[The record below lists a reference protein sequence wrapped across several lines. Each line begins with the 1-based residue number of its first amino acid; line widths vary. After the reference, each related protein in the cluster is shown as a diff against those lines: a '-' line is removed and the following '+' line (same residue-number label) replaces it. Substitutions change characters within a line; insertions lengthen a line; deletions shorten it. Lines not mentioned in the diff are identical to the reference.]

1 MGIRSQN
8 NPIAAYLDVFSRS
21 GTDAST
27 GASGAAGSGLTATGG
42 VISDYTEPNNKVY
55 RAHIFTS
62 SDTFT
67 VSDIPGD
74 FGSNVEYLVVAGG
87 GSGGGQGAG
96 AGGGG
101 AGGLRTNLP
110 GVRDAGNNPL
120 TGAAFPVSTTG
131 GDGSGNYSV
140 LIGGGAAAFPGSG
153 YGYHG
158 YKGAQS
164 SFGPIVSEGGGAGGA
179 SNEGSVPAPHGAGT
193 GGSGGGRGGRESGSA
208 YAGNTPPT
216 SPPQGNPGGT
226 RSGSYYAGGGGG
238 AGAAGSNGDNGT
250 RGGAGGIGVQVA
262 IAGPAADTTGVGA
275 VNPGPGQGQWFAGGG
290 GGTSGPNNGS
300 RSPGGVGGGGAGGV
314 SPPSPL
320 GVGIDAIANT
330 GGGGGGASGPNDA
343 SRYSG
348 GGGSGVVIVR
358 YKISD
363 TSTAR
368 ATGGAISFYGGK
380 TIHTFTTSGTF
391 ATTSDWSPTNVE
403 YVVVGGGGAGACAD
417 VGGAG
422 GAGGYITNTNHPIG
436 SHPVSVSVVVG
447 GGGGGQRSTIPNTPG
462 HDGSPSYF
470 GTPLTAYGGGG
481 GAHPSGP
488 VRDGGSGGGGS
499 YNDSAGGTGSRQTG
513 AAPQSAAPI
522 TPQGNPGGH
531 GPTNAPS
538 YGSGGGGGAGGAGGD
553 GSPGAGGNGGN
564 GIRLPSTFHDP
575 RAASPPSPW
584 PGSGDQITGGLGTPG
599 HAGAFYVGG
608 GGGGSADTTGPG
620 PGGTGGYGGGG
631 RGRNGPQTV
640 AAQSGVI
647 STGGGGGAA
656 DVNESGRAGG
666 GGSGIVLIAYPN

>member
-216 SPPQGNPGGT
+216 SPPQGNPGGA
-226 RSGSYYAGGGGG
+226 RNGNYYAGGGGG
-238 AGAAGSNGDNGT
+238 AGAAGSDGVNGT
-250 RGGAGGIGVQVA
+250 RGGAGGIGVQVT

-275 VNPGPGQGQWFAGGG
+275 INPGPGQGQWFAGGG
-290 GGTSGPNNGS
+290 AGGSYPDNPIRQT
-300 RSPGGVGGGGAGGV
+300 GGAGGGGDSGHAPSANGLNATV
-314 SPPSPL
+314 S
-320 GVGIDAIANT
+320 T
-330 GGGGGGASGPNDA
+330 GGGGGGAAGNGPMGGNGASGI
-343 SRYSG
+343 
-348 GGGSGVVIVR
+348 VVVR
-358 YKISD
+358 YQKGAAAS
-363 TSTAR
+363 AK
-368 ATGGAISFYGGK
+368 ATGGAISFYNGN
-380 TIHTFTTSGTF
+380 TIHAFTSSGTF
-391 ATTSDWSPTNVE
+391 TVTSPIPGGVT
-403 YVVVGGGGAGACAD
+403 YLVVAGGGGGAG
-417 VGGAG
+417 
-422 GAGGYITNTNHPIG
+422 H
-436 SHPVSVSVVVG
+436 G
-447 GGGGGQRSTIPNTPG
+447 GGG
-462 HDGSPSYF
+462 
-470 GTPLTAYGGGG
+470 
-481 GAHPSGP
+481 
-488 VRDGGSGGGGS
+488 
-499 YNDSAGGTGSRQTG
+499 
-513 AAPQSAAPI
+513 
-522 TPQGNPGGH
+522 
-531 GPTNAPS
+531 
-538 YGSGGGGGAGGAGGD
+538 GGGGGAGGYLTGTGHPVPVAAY
-553 GSPGAGGNGGN
+553 PIVIGAGGAGGQMFYGNDGRNNTPGLDTTFSSFRAAGGGKGGGVTYPATHAGDVGGSGGGGAARSSPDPNYAGKAGNQYGPQSPANPGPAPGQGNSGGN
-564 GIRLPSTFHDP
+564 GY
-575 RAASPPSPW
+575 ASGNNTSGGGGGGA
-584 PGSGDQITGGLGTPG
+584 GSAGSS
-599 HAGAFYVGG
+599 AGASDIAHGGAGLQAPTVFRDPNSSVGAPGPGGGKYWFAGG
-608 GGGGSADTTGPG
+608 GGGGSQDPAGGDGGG
-620 PGGTGGYGGGG
+620 PGGPYAGGGDG
-631 RGRNGPQTV
+631 KSSTDNAPGDNG
-640 AAQSGVI
+640 I
-647 STGGGGGAA
+647 ENTGGGGGGPGG
-656 DVNESGRAGG
+656 SGSNYGG
-666 GGSGIVLIAYPN
+666 SGGSGIVLIAYST